1 MCCPRG
7 SPAPLG
13 RPRCHRAAP
22 STRVGTGFKAPG
34 PAWPECDPGSLGKPQ
49 VSQVSDAGD
58 RGGGA
63 PELCTAGPLFGWSHR
78 LSLCLLQE
86 QLDLP
91 EVPSEPLPEK
101 KPGTLLVLSCG
112 GPVF

>member
-1 MCCPRG
+1 MLSERQPSASG
-7 SPAPLG
+7 PATLPQS
-13 RPRCHRAAP
+13 RP

-34 PAWPECDPGSLGKPQ
+34 PAWPEWDPGSLGKPQ

-63 PELCTAGPLFGWSHR
+63 LELCTAGLLFRWSHR
-78 LSLCLLQE
+78 LSLCFLQE